1 MAIWRSVDPGWG
13 VAIDEVWLEP
23 RRA

>member
-1 MAIWRSVDPGWG
+1 MAVWRSVDPGWG
-13 VAIDEVWLEP
+13 VTIDEVWLEP